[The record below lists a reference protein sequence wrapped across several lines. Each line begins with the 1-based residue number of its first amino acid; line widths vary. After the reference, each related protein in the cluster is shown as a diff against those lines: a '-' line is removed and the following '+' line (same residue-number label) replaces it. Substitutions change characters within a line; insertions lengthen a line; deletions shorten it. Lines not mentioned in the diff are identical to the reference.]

1 MVNTTSNVRALP
13 EGANDASRD
22 PIKSAVGLGPDPLL
36 ATTRPTSAIDAL
48 VFLYRAL
55 PLDDQEEAFARLSD
69 LRVEQLVSGESETAL
84 MLRSLRA
91 VTDLVGHS
99 PAPDD
104 YREAKIALEVAGVEI
119 VPLSR
124 LIAHFGSWRRAK
136 EALDLSSISSTRKIE
151 ARFKSRRIGKVWRY
165 TEQTLRDTLARCVD
179 EVGHVPQVAEYDWW
193 REREIQLAAARGDQL
208 HLPSASP
215 FRKRWGSW
223 AQALRALGYEV
234 DDIERRLERP

>member
-1 MVNTTSNVRALP
+1 MSSKAP
-13 EGANDASRD
+13 DQHSPAEASRD
-22 PIKSAVGLGPDPLL
+22 TDRHQLKPESRGPDPLL
-36 ATTRPTSAIDAL
+36 ATTQPTSAIDAL

-55 PLDDQEEAFARLSD
+55 PLDDREEAFARLSD
-69 LRVEQLVSGESETAL
+69 LRVEQLVSAESETGQ

-99 PAPDD
+99 PAPAD
-104 YREAKIALEVAGVEI
+104 YREAKVALELVGIEI

-136 EALDLSSISSTRKIE
+136 EALDLSGITSTRKIE

-165 TEQTLRDTLARCVD
+165 TQETLRDTLARCVA
-179 EVGHVPQVAEYDWW
+179 EIGHVPQVAEYDWW
-193 REREIQLAAARGDQL
+193 RERELQLAAARGDQL

-215 FRKRWGSW
+215 YRKRWGSW
-223 AQALRALGYEV
+223 AQALGHLGYDV